1 MAVNITLSPR
11 QSSSVTVK
19 PNKTSVSTLNLN
31 SPKANNLYLGELKN
45 VDASNPQ
52 DNYLLAY
59 DTSVQKYV
67 VKEFLITSNNITGVD
82 GGTF

>member
-1 MAVNITLSPR
+1 MTINVSL
-11 QSSSVTVK
+11 K
-19 PNKTSVSTLNLN
+19 PKKTSVSTINLN

-45 VDASNPQ
+45 VDASNPH
-52 DNYLLAY
+52 DNYLLVY

-67 VKEFLITSNNITGVD
+67 VKEYLITSNNITGVD